1 MQKRNLGST
10 GIQVS
15 EIAFGGVEIGMPYG
29 IGVNSVED
37 MLTEKEAVDLLHTAV
52 EMGFNFFDTARM
64 YGLSEE
70 RMGRAFKHC
79 RNQVVI
85 ASKCRHFRTADG
97 ALPPDAGIK
106 KDIQTSINESLRVLQ
121 TDFIDLYMLHQAD
134 TEILERQVIAE
145 EMLRLKEAGVV
156 RAIGVSVYTTE
167 ETRKA
172 IVSGVWDVV
181 QLPFNLMDQRQQAL
195 FDMAA
200 GAGVGI
206 VIRSVLMKGLLS
218 ERNTAL
224 HEKLVHVEKHIRQY
238 QDLLNGSFKSL
249 PGLAVK
255 FALSFPQVS
264 SVLIGIDKP
273 GYLEQS
279 RAAADGQY
287 LNAEQLKKAQLLAY
301 PEPAFLNLPYWD
313 KMGWLK

>member
-1 MQKRNLGST
+1 MQKRNLGNT

-29 IGVNSVED
+29 IGVNGMED
-37 MLTEKEAVDLLHTAV
+37 MLTEKEAVDLLHVAV
-52 EMGFNFFDTARM
+52 EKEFNFFDTARM

-70 RMGRAFKHC
+70 RMGKAFKNY
-79 RNQVVI
+79 RNRVVI
-85 ASKCRHFRTADG
+85 ASKCRHFRTADNI
-97 ALPPDAGIK
+97 LPPDTAIK
-106 KDIQTSINESLRVLQ
+106 KIIHTSIRESLQALQ

-134 TEILERQVIAE
+134 TEILERQVIME
-145 EMLRLKEAGVV
+145 EMVRLKEAGVV

-172 IVSGVWDVV
+172 IASGIWNVV

-195 FDMAA
+195 FDMATA
-200 GAGVGI
+200 AGVGI

-218 ERNTAL
+218 ERNIAL

-238 QDLLNGSFKSL
+238 LGFLDGSFTSL
-249 PGLAVK
+249 PELAVK

-273 GYLEQS
+273 DYLEQS
-279 RAAADGQY
+279 RAAADGRY
-287 LNAEQLKKAQLLAY
+287 LNAEQLKKAQSFAY
-301 PEPAFLNLPYWD
+301 PEPEFLNLVHWN